1 MTRRPLRGTTLLNI
15 SISCSSA
22 DRGIRKGAAYDGKS
36 LREGCQ
42 DWRTENPAQDA
53 PHKLED
59 VLESQ
64 ERGKYARMQIFI
76 FSWLSTFTL
85 ETHSLNTLMS
95 IQTLQILRCPGDT
108 NNCSRWEEF

>member
-1 MTRRPLRGTTLLNI
+1 MMEKASGRG
-15 SISCSSA
+15 A
-22 DRGIRKGAAYDGKS
+22 
-36 LREGCQ
+36 
-42 DWRTENPAQDA
+42 RTGEQKNPAQDA

-76 FSWLSTFTL
+76 FSWLSTSTL

-95 IQTLQILRCPGDT
+95 IQTLQILR
-108 NNCSRWEEF
+108 